1 MTSNINIPKTSRVN
15 KMKNLVGKKITK
27 KVNFMGE
34 QLVISKLTVSQV
46 MEIQILTQ
54 ANADRGDADED
65 GFEIMKSVIKMS
77 VPEALELSDEDFDS
91 FPVEELSTLT
101 NEIMKYSGMD
111 PQRGK

>member
-1 MTSNINIPKTSRVN
+1 
-15 KMKNLVGKKITK
+15 
-27 KVNFMGE
+27 MGE

>member
-1 MTSNINIPKTSRVN
+1 VN